1 MRYAIALL
9 SIILAGCST
18 YAGPMFGSS
27 EIRQGAFPERVSRF
41 LRDAGGARPTT
52 ALLPPGARDSGAIY
66 LLVADRRGVGIDAAQ
81 VAVLLRDRDTPKP
94 PADGWQPVDGFGV
107 LTAQLSPGEYVV
119 YVRTSRHWLARHQ
132 IQVRAGAI
140 DTLLAVMRN
149 GADGRGFYQF

>member
-107 LTAQLSPGEYVV
+107 LTA
-119 YVRTSRHWLARHQ
+119 SRHWLARHQ